1 MSRRP
6 RPTGLPPAPEP
17 LPGPVVDNHTHLES
31 IAALLSDPADP
42 KQPTDDA
49 ARPGIATHLA
59 AALAVGVDR
68 IVQIGCDLDSAAA
81 SLDIVDLA
89 RTNTGRGGSGESAAV
104 VAGVAIHP
112 NEVVA
117 HHRIVE
123 ASPDGLEPA
132 RAPRHETGYADAFAR
147 IAELARDE
155 RIRVISETGL
165 DHFRAGERGR
175 AVQREAFRDHI
186 ALAKE
191 LGLPMQIHDREAH
204 AAVLEVLDADGAP
217 ERTVVHAFSGDAAF
231 ARACLERGCH
241 LSFSGTVTFKNAAD
255 LRAAAR
261 IVPADRLLV
270 ETDAPYLTPH
280 PNRGRPNSP
289 VQLPHTVRLLAELRG
304 EDLSDFCERLAALS
318 EDLYGP
324 FA

>member
-1 MSRRP
+1 M
-6 RPTGLPPAPEP
+6 PEP
-17 LPGPVVDNHTHLES
+17 LPVAVVDNHTHLES
-31 IAALLSDPADP
+31 IDAVASD
-42 KQPTDDA
+42 DDA
-49 ARPGIATHLA
+49 NPGIAGHLA
-59 AALAVGVDR
+59 AARDAGVDR
-68 IVQIGCDLDSAAA
+68 VVQIGCDLDSAHV
-81 SLDIVDLA
+81 SLGIVDEARTGAGLA
-89 RTNTGRGGSGESAAV
+89 RV

-117 HHRIVE
+117 HHGIVE
-123 ASPDGLEPA
+123 ESPDGLEPERLA
-132 RAPRHETGYADAFAR
+132 RHEVSYADAFAQL
-147 IAELARDE
+147 ADLARDE
-155 RIRVISETGL
+155 RVHTVSETGL

-204 AAVLEVLDADGAP
+204 AQVLAVLDADGAP
-217 ERTVVHAFSGDAAF
+217 ERTILHSFSGDAEF
-231 ARACLERGCH
+231 ARACLDRGFY
-241 LSFSGTVTFKNAAD
+241 LSFSGVVTFRSAEP
-255 LRAAAR
+255 LRQAAR
-261 IVPADRLLV
+261 IVPIDRLLV

-304 EDLSDFCERLAALS
+304 EDVAELCTRIARTS